1 MRGFRSARLHWPRVG
16 AGDLGVLTAG
26 PAAAQV
32 REGEPMQ
39 EAPAP
44 AAAADGPPGSR
55 GTGMRPLYVGN
66 FEYDASREQL
76 QPLFEEIGQVS
87 AGSPSSSPTFSPRRG
102 GR

>member
-1 MRGFRSARLHWPRVG
+1 MCG
-16 AGDLGVLTAG
+16 AGVLTAG

-44 AAAADGPPGSR
+44 APAPAANGPPGSVGMDR
-55 GTGMRPLYVGN
+55 GTGIRPLYVGN

-76 QPLFEEIGQVS
+76 QPLFEEVGQVS
-87 AGSPSSSPTFSPRRG
+87 AGSPASPAFPPRRG